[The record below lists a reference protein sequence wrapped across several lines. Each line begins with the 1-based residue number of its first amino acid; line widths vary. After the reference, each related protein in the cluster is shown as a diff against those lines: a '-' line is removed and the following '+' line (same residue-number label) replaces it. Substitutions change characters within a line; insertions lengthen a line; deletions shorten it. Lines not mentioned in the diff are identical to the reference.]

1 MHFIIIIWTNN
12 LSNIFVFYV
21 ANKRKIQKTVFFYTP
36 YCPADTIDTHLSL
49 NKLTMNKKT
58 GLIIKS
64 ILAIVI
70 TIAIFIVIKGN
81 NSNSIK
87 LGLMLPLTGD
97 YAAAGQN
104 MQKGMT
110 VALEQYKKD
119 HPNVRITT
127 VIEDDAYDATKG
139 VTAYKKLADL
149 DKVDAILMLSTP
161 VIDAI
166 HEDVV
171 KRGIPIIQL
180 GVQTVGVGDDN
191 IIQFS
196 PAADAPIGFLAKYL
210 ANSSGFYSKKVAV
223 IYDNSAAQLSFYKI
237 FEQNYTHEFTPLIV
251 NGKDV
256 FRSYATKIANE
267 GYGAVV
273 VIESPQNGA
282 LFTKELLTVDKT
294 LPTIAYDAQLQTGFA
309 DYGRILGDTNK
320 INGAISMWFK
330 SGKMDELTKLYQI
343 KYGEAPGFLT
353 DFSYDMINTTLATYD
368 KDQAKWVSN
377 LKKYQDP
384 NGASGSISFDNYG
397 VRLQP
402 MVITRVQDG
411 KLVPVEDVKL

>member
-1 MHFIIIIWTNN
+1 
-12 LSNIFVFYV
+12 
-21 ANKRKIQKTVFFYTP
+21 
-36 YCPADTIDTHLSL
+36 
-49 NKLTMNKKT
+49 MNKKT
-58 GLIIKS
+58 IWLIGS
-64 ILAIVI
+64 AIVI
-70 TIAIFIVIKGN
+70 IVAIVLVRGFSGN
-81 NSNSIK
+81 DSSSIK

-110 VALEQYKKD
+110 VALEQYEKD
-119 HPNVRITT
+119 HPNVHVTT
-127 VIEDDAYDATKG
+127 VVEDDAYDATKG
-139 VTAYKKLADL
+139 VTAYKKLVDL

-171 KRGIPIIQL
+171 KRGIPVIQL

-330 SGKMDELTKLYQI
+330 SGKMDELTKLYQA
-343 KYGEAPGFLT
+343 KYGETPGFLV
-353 DFSYDMINTTLATYD
+353 DFSYDMINTALATYD

-384 NGASGSISFDNYG
+384 NGASGSISFDSNG

-402 MVITRVQDG
+402 MVITQVQSG
-411 KLVPVEDVKL
+411 KLVPVDDVKL